1 MSTKPTQRETQR
13 KVALEELIAS
23 ARFLIARNQPNDWD
37 AGVALLREVVKE
49 DEGYQPF
56 LQFILDQGK
65 PPVPGEQREEAEPSG
80 FWPQTQRYASQ
91 AWTKAVFYFWVVV
104 VFLVNKTPLQSMFG
118 LLEQPEA
125 TDTNASSSSSQQGR
139 SQGAN
144 SQRKQKGM
152 EFDGPRAAGDPL
164 SFSAKDLPTEAI
176 LIPTGSKE
184 AVNRILH
191 VNERDLYRILCVPA
205 TATAAELKRA
215 YRLQSLRLHPDK
227 NTHPKAEAAFKRLN
241 YAYDI
246 LSDQAARSNYHAE
259 IQAQM
264 SMSDF
269 ESAVKSQT
277 EEFVKSM
284 KQKAA
289 KISNQI
295 PCDKCKGHHD
305 RIATSRQPFGARFCH
320 THNTHHNA
328 KEGDVWAE
336 SNIFGYNRKF
346 YACMKGGVFD
356 VTEWAECQ
364 DIGQVVKPG
373 DHQVLLRF
381 TSVKQQKPTT
391 SDKAGKAD
399 SHSHAK
405 RRKPQKGKR

>member
-289 KISNQI
+289 KVCYLPLKPYTCVFCCVTSTLSRFITLHR
-295 PCDKCKGHHD
+295 CTFLHD
-305 RIATSRQPFGARFCH
+305 DHACVWLFVYVILCVCMWCRFQTKFLATSAKGITTASLHPDNRLGLAFVTH
-320 THNTHHNA
+320 TTLITMQR
-328 KEGDVWAE
+328 KEMYGL
-336 SNIFGYNRKF
+336 SR
-346 YACMKGGVFD
+346 
-356 VTEWAECQ
+356 
-364 DIGQVVKPG
+364 
-373 DHQVLLRF
+373 
-381 TSVKQQKPTT
+381 TSLGTIANSMHV
-391 SDKAGKAD
+391 
-399 SHSHAK
+399 
-405 RRKPQKGKR
+405 